1 MQNKGAIRLFL
12 VLLGLVSVYQL
23 FFTFK
28 TKSVEKQ
35 AYEYAVLKAEKGT
48 YATNAAKKSEVLF

>member
-23 FFTFK
+23 FFTWK

-35 AYEYAVLKAEKGT
+35 AYE
-48 YATNAAKKSEVLF
+48 